1 MDKSKIII
9 SVNSFMP
16 TGFIGWSE
24 LAIGLL
30 RKYSCKI
37 LAPIDFPEK
46 EKLLKYFDGT
56 DHQLNDDVFTDRF
69 DHTDPE
75 IIFVALEPAS
85 EKIIPASF
93 SGKVWGAIC
102 GPSSRNWQKQIE
114 VLRER
119 NVTGFLSE
127 VLPEELPSGIS
138 NNDLEYFC
146 DRSLFL
152 PPCMENEKA
161 SNSPTFE
168 TVIVKES
175 DKTTGNT
182 TGSGSKLRRVLPILE
197 QTEGFQTIDFSNDK
211 DFSLFIEDCNKSK
224 AVYNLLHYPQLNLF
238 FKLNRSSLAILNKEN
253 PLDSPL
259 RNFLADY
266 SLFEFESKDKSRQP
280 SVRAQTLEL
289 LSKNKKETKGI
300 AEEVLSQFGT
310 AALLSRLE
318 HRLGFSDVRD
328 QGDRLDY
335 LHRVTTWE
343 SLKKSHVHLKKSQ
356 SVLGKDRYVDTFLN
370 PAGSSALQSLFR
382 EKTDFSGK
390 VFLNPAF
397 AKKVLSLPNSAATT
411 HLLKGLI
418 EYDSAEWMK
427 ACEMALSPSNAIRL
441 AELLYYTCLITKE
454 LSSRRELS
462 AIAQN
467 FCDKLLEIDANM
479 RIKAFAFKAKLKLLN
494 PENKLCKEDF
504 PAWENQLQAY
514 AQAVY
519 EVNQNELF
527 LPEFRADAQKF
538 LEQFIE
544 LFFQSEKNV
553 EPDCHEWVTL
563 LLTAG
568 RFEKGTKM
576 IRNLVDSG
584 KTPAARVLH
593 YICLCYF
600 TSNDSQKVLSLIG
613 QFEKVL
619 FSMKPFNFWSSTC
632 MLLVHAL
639 KRDSKRI
646 SETVDELVDMHKKAS
661 SEPPVPISWFIILLH
676 LGKALQSEFIEEK
689 ALLDANNHFFTF
701 VNSMNFGKVEYM
713 ESDDCTCIIEKLT
726 SFIQG

>member
-152 PPCMENEKA
+152 PPCIENEKA

-343 SLKKSHVHLKKSQ
+343 SLKKIPCSFEKISIC
-356 SVLGKDRYVDTFLN
+356 LGKRSLCRYLPQSRGQLCSSILVQRKDRFLRQSF
-370 PAGSSALQSLFR
+370 PKPSLCEKSSQ
-382 EKTDFSGK
+382 
-390 VFLNPAF
+390 
-397 AKKVLSLPNSAATT
+397 
-411 HLLKGLI
+411 
-418 EYDSAEWMK
+418 
-427 ACEMALSPSNAIRL
+427 
-441 AELLYYTCLITKE
+441 
-454 LSSRRELS
+454 
-462 AIAQN
+462 
-467 FCDKLLEIDANM
+467 
-479 RIKAFAFKAKLKLLN
+479 
-494 PENKLCKEDF
+494 
-504 PAWENQLQAY
+504 
-514 AQAVY
+514 
-519 EVNQNELF
+519 
-527 LPEFRADAQKF
+527 
-538 LEQFIE
+538 
-544 LFFQSEKNV
+544 
-553 EPDCHEWVTL
+553 
-563 LLTAG
+563 
-568 RFEKGTKM
+568 
-576 IRNLVDSG
+576 
-584 KTPAARVLH
+584 
-593 YICLCYF
+593 
-600 TSNDSQKVLSLIG
+600 
-613 QFEKVL
+613 
-619 FSMKPFNFWSSTC
+619 
-632 MLLVHAL
+632 
-639 KRDSKRI
+639 
-646 SETVDELVDMHKKAS
+646 
-661 SEPPVPISWFIILLH
+661 PP
-676 LGKALQSEFIEEK
+676 Q
-689 ALLDANNHFFTF
+689 
-701 VNSMNFGKVEYM
+701 
-713 ESDDCTCIIEKLT
+713 
-726 SFIQG
+726 

>member
-9 SVNSFMP
+9 SVNSFIP
-16 TGFIGWSE
+16 TGFVGWSE
-24 LAIGLL
+24 LATALL
-30 RKYSCKI
+30 QKYSCKI

-56 DHQLNDDVFTDRF
+56 DHQLNNEVFTDRL
-69 DHTDPE
+69 DHTDSE

-93 SGKVWGAIC
+93 AGKVWGAIC
-102 GPSSRNWQKQIE
+102 GPGSRNWQKQIE

-119 NVTGFLSE
+119 NVIGFLSE
-127 VLPEELPSGIS
+127 VLPDELPSGIS

-146 DRSLFL
+146 GRSLFL
-152 PPCMENEKA
+152 PPCLENDKTN
-161 SNSPTFE
+161 NSPRYE

-175 DKTTGNT
+175 DETSGNT
-182 TGSGSKLRRVLPILE
+182 TGNGSKLRRVLPILE
-197 QTEGFQTIDFSNDK
+197 QTEGFQTIEFSNDT
-211 DFSLFIEDCNKSK
+211 DFSVFIEDCNKSK

-238 FKLNRSSLAILNKEN
+238 FKLNRSSLAFLNKEH

-266 SLFEFESKDKSRQP
+266 SLFEFESKDKLKQL

-300 AEEVLSQFGT
+300 PEEVLSQFGT
-310 AALLSRLE
+310 SALLPKLE
-318 HRLGFSDVRD
+318 HRLGFTDFRD

-343 SLKKSHVHLKKSQ
+343 SLKKSNVHLKKSQ
-356 SVLGKDRYVDTFLN
+356 PVLGKDRYVETFLH

-382 EKTDFSGK
+382 EKTDFTGK

-397 AKKVLSLPNSAATT
+397 AQKVLSLPNSAATT
-411 HLLKGLI
+411 HLFKGLI
-418 EYDSAEWMK
+418 EYDSEQWMK
-427 ACEMALSPSNAIRL
+427 ACEMALSPGNAIRL

-454 LSSRRELS
+454 LSPQRELI
-462 AIAQN
+462 AFAQN
-467 FCDKLLEIDANM
+467 FFDKLLEIDANM

-527 LPEFRADAQKF
+527 LPEFRADALKF

-544 LFFQSEKNV
+544 LFFQSEKHV

-563 LLTAG
+563 LLTVG
-568 RFEKGTKM
+568 RHEKGTKM

-619 FSMKPFNFWSSTC
+619 FSMKPFSFWSRAY
-632 MLLVHAL
+632 MLLIHSLNQDAQGI
-639 KRDSKRI
+639 SKC
-646 SETVDELVDMHKKAS
+646 VDELVNAHEHVTSTD
-661 SEPPVPISWFIILLH
+661 PIPISWFIILLH

-689 ALLDANNHFFTF
+689 ALLEANNHFFTF
-701 VNSMNFGKVEYM
+701 MNSMNFGKVEFV
-713 ESDDCTCIIEKLT
+713 ETGNCAPIIEKLT